1 MSLVSIIFFLA
12 GRLCCRANF
21 IFAADLTLRGQ
32 LKLTCFRHIDYKCN
46 YFLSFL
52 FLTGFISDAM
62 QFKHFLWLR
71 FEDHGVYMMNL
82 YWKEFAPLPGCRWER
97 GCAPGW
103 RSGGGGGTG
112 GDTGAVNPREIWH
125 FQVFK
130 CQFAHSWISNMSQIP
145 ILGRTNTRSQDF
157 MAALS
162 ISREQLL
169 GEKWYPQTLCTSPSE
184 QDIF

>member
-82 YWKEFAPLPGCRWER
+82 YWKEFAPLPDCRWER

-103 RSGGGGGTG
+103 RSGGGGGGTVG
-112 GDTGAVNPREIWH
+112 
-125 FQVFK
+125 
-130 CQFAHSWISNMSQIP
+130 
-145 ILGRTNTRSQDF
+145 ILGRSTH
-157 MAALS
+157 
-162 ISREQLL
+162 
-169 GEKWYPQTLCTSPSE
+169 EKF
-184 QDIF
+184 DIFRFSNVNLRTLGSPIWVKFPSWGELIRAHKTLWQHLASLESNY